1 MNLTHYY
8 EELDYSLAARHDRFE
23 GFDRGDADYD
33 YAAEQLAMNEADEER
48 MYDEDFDAAIAE
60 DAARAAGESA

>member
-23 GFDRGDADYD
+23 GFDRGDDGYD
-33 YAAEQLAMNEADEER
+33 YAAERLAMNEADEER
-48 MYDEDFDAAIAE
+48 MLAE
-60 DAARAAGESA
+60 DAARAAGERA